1 MLATLLPWLADG
13 LVLLGMLILTL
24 ALWSVLRMPDLYSN
38 LHAASKAAAL
48 GLAPILIAAGI
59 ENGTVLLRGL
69 LVLGFQLLTTPVSSH
84 AIARG
89 YWRQQ
94 SRAEQQPSL
103 NQGRASQVAAPE
115 GLDNVRC
122 WKGDVRRS
130 TTSPLRDTRNSERH
144 SHI

>member
-13 LVLLGMLILTL
+13 LVFLGVLILTL
-24 ALWSVLRMPDLYSN
+24 ALWGVLRMPDLYSS

-59 ENGTVLLRGL
+59 ENGTILLRGL
-69 LVLGFQLLTTPVSSH
+69 LVLGFLLLTTPVSSH

-94 SRAEQQPSL
+94 SRAEQQPVAQSG
-103 NQGRASQVAAPE
+103 QSSAAGRA
-115 GLDNVRC
+115 G
-122 WKGDVRRS
+122 
-130 TTSPLRDTRNSERH
+130 RH
-144 SHI
+144 R